1 MKIIIFIL
9 GTRPEAIKL
18 APVINYFK
26 NKSKKFNVVVLVTAQ
41 HRHMLDQVLRLF
53 EIKPDYDLDLM
64 TINQTLS
71 SLTVKIME
79 ECTKVFSKIVP
90 DLIMVQGD
98 TTTTFAASIAAYYN
112 KIPIAHIEAGL
123 RTKNIFSR
131 SKKNPTFFFEEFFD
145 TTIVN

>member
-26 NKSKKFNVVVLVTAQ
+26 NKSKKFKVVVLVTAQ
-41 HRHMLDQVLRLF
+41 HRHMLDQVLKLF
-53 EIKPDYDLDLM
+53 KIRPDYDLDLM
-64 TINQTLS
+64 TTNQTLS

-79 ECTKVFSKIVP
+79 ECTKIFSKIVP

-98 TTTTFAASIAAYYN
+98 TTTTFAASIAVLN
-112 KIPIAHIEAGL
+112 L
-123 RTKNIFSR
+123 
-131 SKKNPTFFFEEFFD
+131 
-145 TTIVN
+145 